1 MWGRGVWAGRA
12 GRRRC
17 SCRLKP
23 ACVWPSRSW
32 AVGDL
37 ALPGRGGSSRRWP
50 RPVGCAALLWLP
62 GGAFAVALRPLVPVR
77 PHRWPSLVASPHSCR
92 RPQTQGS
99 AGPSRCGRGPSSHPA
114 TGRGPRGHADAVPGP
129 LRTRPQSGIEGGP
142 TNSAPGQP
150 PRWEQPQGRED
161 ARSRLASGSRARP
174 ADPAPACTPAP
185 SAASEKPGNESAEE
199 TRFAFSGSR
208 KVQVLFIL
216 QNPEVRVI
224 PEAPALHTGLR
235 RALERGCRQGLG
247 QVPGVSRQRPP
258 RTPGWPNTSGL
269 GCGGDAAAKCRGFS
283 RSCLL
288 SGPIMSCR
296 PRRL

>member
-1 MWGRGVWAGRA
+1 M
-12 GRRRC
+12 
-17 SCRLKP
+17 
-23 ACVWPSRSW
+23 
-32 AVGDL
+32 
-37 ALPGRGGSSRRWP
+37 
-50 RPVGCAALLWLP
+50 
-62 GGAFAVALRPLVPVR
+62 ALRPLVPVC

-99 AGPSRCGRGPSSHPA
+99 AGRSRCGRGPSSHPA
-114 TGRGPRGHADAVPGP
+114 TGRGPRGHADAVHGP

-161 ARSRLASGSRARP
+161 ARSGLASGSRARP
-174 ADPAPACTPAP
+174 ADPALACTPAP

-235 RALERGCRQGLG
+235 RALERGCRRGLG
-247 QVPGVSRQRPP
+247 QVPGVSCQRPP
-258 RTPGWPNTSGL
+258 GTPGWPKTRQASGAAVTQPPNAGAFH
-269 GCGGDAAAKCRGFS
+269 GCVYCRV
-283 RSCLL
+283 
-288 SGPIMSCR
+288 PSCR
-296 PRRL
+296 ADAVACKRCCVFQRFGRYDRAQREGASCRCRTDGSSRPRAETQLPCAELTATSS

>member
-37 ALPGRGGSSRRWP
+37 ALPGRGGGSRRWP
-50 RPVGCAALLWLP
+50 RPVGRAALLWLP

-99 AGPSRCGRGPSSHPA
+99 AGRSRCGRGPSSHPA
-114 TGRGPRGHADAVPGP
+114 TGRGPHGHADAVHGP
-129 LRTRPQSGIEGGP
+129 LRTRPQSGIERGP

-161 ARSRLASGSRARP
+161 ARSGLASGSRARP

-224 PEAPALHTGLR
+224 PEAPALHTSLR
-235 RALERGCRQGLG
+235 RALERGCRRGLG
-247 QVPGVSRQRPP
+247 QVPGVSRQHPP

-283 RSCLL
+283 RLCLL